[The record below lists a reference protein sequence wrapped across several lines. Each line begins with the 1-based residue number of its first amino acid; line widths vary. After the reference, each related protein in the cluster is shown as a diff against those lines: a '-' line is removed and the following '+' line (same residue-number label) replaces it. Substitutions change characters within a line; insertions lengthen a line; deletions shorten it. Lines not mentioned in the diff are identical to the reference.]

1 MPQTNVLPQ
10 PETRGKDHRKELYAV
25 CAALSVLG
33 MAFSSW
39 ASRVP
44 DVRTAA
50 LLTAATLGY
59 ALLFRGVG
67 TLTMMPVVAI
77 SINNF
82 GAKKTMLATGL
93 VVALSLTPIALM
105 NNWIMLAAMLFV
117 VGGCSSSYNIAVNAL
132 GSKVET
138 ESGKSHMSKIH
149 SFFGV
154 GNLTGA
160 ILGIVATK
168 LGISV
173 LIHFSFITILILITL
188 GVCYQYLPED
198 APHPE
203 ASRPTFQWPHGGLIA
218 IGIICFLAATIEN
231 TINNWIGIFFKDHV
245 KVSEGFVPVGY
256 ATFAG
261 ALLATRLIGDRLKT
275 KYGARNVIVTG
286 CSVATAGLVIAVF
299 APNTAL
305 VLAGFIL
312 AGSGVALNFPLVYS
326 AAGRE
331 GAVALTS
338 VATFGSIGGMVSQP
352 VMGWIVTHFEL
363 VGGFLFIATAS
374 LIVVVLARRARLFR
388 T

>member
-1 MPQTNVLPQ
+1 MPQTNILPQ
-10 PETRGKDHRKELYAV
+10 SELGEKDHRKELYAV

-33 MAFSSW
+33 LAFSSW

-67 TLTMMPVVAI
+67 TLTMMPVVAM
-77 SINNF
+77 SINKF
-82 GAKKTMLATGL
+82 GAKKTMLTMGL
-93 VVALSLTPIALM
+93 VVALSLTPIAFM
-105 NNWIMLAAMLFV
+105 NSWVSLAALLFI

-132 GSKVET
+132 GSKVEA

-160 ILGIVATK
+160 VLGIVATK
-168 LGISV
+168 LGIS
-173 LIHFSFITILILITL
+173 LAIHFGFITLMILVII

-198 APHPE
+198 APHPD
-203 ASRPTFQWPHGGLIA
+203 APRPKFQWPHGGLIA
-218 IGIICFLAATIEN
+218 IGVICFLAATIEN

-245 KVSEGFVPVGY
+245 QVSEGLVPVGY

-275 KYGARNVIVTG
+275 RYGARNVLVTG
-286 CSVATAGLVIAVF
+286 CSFATVGLVIAVF
-299 APNTAL
+299 APNTIV
-305 VLAGFIL
+305 VLAGFVL
-312 AGSGVALNFPLVYS
+312 AGAGVALNFPLVYS

-338 VATFGSIGGMVSQP
+338 VATFGSVGGMVSQP
-352 VMGWIVTHFEL
+352 VMGWIVTNFEL
-363 VGGFLFIATAS
+363 VGGFLFIATATFTVA
-374 LIVVVLARRARLFR
+374 ILARRARLFK